1 MISPSSRTVDPVVAA
16 VVTGCIAKKKHGLQK
31 NYRMESSVL
40 ILYSG
45 KSGLFARALRCLDA
59 CGKKLRLG
67 CPRWVTRIARLRTR
81 YEDHAMGEGVS
92 PSTAAT

>member
-1 MISPSSRTVDPVVAA
+1 M
-16 VVTGCIAKKKHGLQK
+16 TGCIAKKKHGLQK
-31 NYRMESSVL
+31 SYRMESSVL

-45 KSGLFARALRCLDA
+45 KSGLFARGLRRLDLY
-59 CGKKLRLG
+59 GKKLRLG
-67 CPRWVTRIARLRTR
+67 CPHRATRISRLRIR